1 MVKKISRAL
10 RELILTLK
18 TIQLFNSILDTLIVF
33 SVAMLIITLIG
44 ALQWYYGL
52 IIAIPFFIVH
62 TWMNLKK
69 VSLKAVEEKV
79 PSLKDALRTSA
90 DYVHR
95 ENEVVNQLHQEVLK
109 KMRQVKSSYF
119 LGIGTSFKRLVLLT
133 GICYAI
139 ILIAVFNVHL
149 ADMRETTDMIINF
162 KPLREYA
169 ERFDNLITGDEE
181 EIYGEPTEIILGTKE
196 LNLQITPLLS
206 ELDITELKPL
216 EEQEF
221 KDETFPDDVYATAES
236 AFEEDIA
243 EEHKEI
249 VKNYFAG
256 IIE

>member
-1 MVKKISRAL
+1 MVKKISQAL
-10 RELILTLK
+10 RELMLTLK
-18 TIQLFNSILDTLIVF
+18 TIQVFNSVLDTLIVF
-33 SVAMLIITLIG
+33 SVAMLVITLIG

-52 IIAIPFFIVH
+52 IIAVPFLIVH
-62 TWMNLKK
+62 TWANLRK
-69 VSLKAVEEKV
+69 VSLKSVEDKV

-90 DYVHR
+90 DYIHK
-95 ENEVVNQLHQEVLK
+95 ENEVVIQLHSEVLQN
-109 KMRQVKSSYF
+109 MRKVKSSYF

-149 ADMRETTDMIINF
+149 ADMRETTDIIINF
-162 KPLREYA
+162 EPLRNYA
-169 ERFDNLITGDEE
+169 EKFDDFFTGDEE
-181 EIYGEPTEIILGTKE
+181 EIYGEPTEVILGTKE

-221 KDETFPDDVYATAES
+221 KDETFPDDVYANAES

-249 VKNYFAG
+249 VKSYFAG
-256 IIE
+256 IVG